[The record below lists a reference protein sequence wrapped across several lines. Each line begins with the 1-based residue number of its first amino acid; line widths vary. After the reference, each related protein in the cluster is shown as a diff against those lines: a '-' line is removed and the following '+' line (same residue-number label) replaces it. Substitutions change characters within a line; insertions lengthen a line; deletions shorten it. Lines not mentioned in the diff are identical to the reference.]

1 MSYLKQKLPT
11 ERILDITKRLYALEK
26 LQTTVLADEYE
37 VSHRTIHRDMQ
48 KIANTIAL
56 TNDLGVWQLN
66 TEYSLHV
73 HNHFH
78 QALLGSF
85 AHNLD
90 IDIVCLDTYV
100 GNITYIYFIRGI
112 GSKITL

>member
-1 MSYLKQKLPT
+1 MSYLKQKPPT

-56 TNDLGVWQLN
+56 TNDLGVRQLN
-66 TEYSLHV
+66 IEYSLHV

-78 QALLGSF
+78 QAVTRF
-85 AHNLD
+85 FY
-90 IDIVCLDTYV
+90 T
-100 GNITYIYFIRGI
+100 
-112 GSKITL
+112 